1 MTDLNSCLERVL
13 TELYANTEKV
23 ERLIKALGHFEK
35 NGATTQGPDT
45 NVRRERKEARKITM
59 PDFIKIIKELEAE
72 RDHLNE
78 AIEAIRALAA
88 NKPRRGRP
96 PKWMAQAKASTRN
109 TTGKKRGRPRK
120 RPTAGAE
127 TVSTAV
133 AAAGH

>member
-1 MTDLNSCLERVL
+1 MKWISR
-13 TELYANTEKV
+13 
-23 ERLIKALGHFEK
+23 
-35 NGATTQGPDT
+35 
-45 NVRRERKEARKITM
+45 
-59 PDFIKIIKELEAE
+59 FIKIIKELEEE
-72 RDHLNE
+72 RDQLGQ
-78 AIEAIRALAA
+78 AIEAIKALAA

-96 PKWMAQAKASTRN
+96 PKWMAQAKASARN